1 MVGYFQNFA
10 SGKRPEPD
18 EQLKKDFEQRLSEQP
33 LHFAEGMYEGFG
45 KVEKADR
52 KLRNAVN
59 HNKDYATIRKLTLD
73 LLVAA
78 WRFYRRDFE

>member
-1 MVGYFQNFA
+1 M
-10 SGKRPEPD
+10 D

-33 LHFAEGMYEGFG
+33 LHFAEGIYEGFG

-52 KLRNAVN
+52 RLREAIN
-59 HNKDYATIRKLTLD
+59 HNKGDAVIKKLTLD